1 MLWVDCNPPWV
12 HLDTWLLSKEVNVA
26 AMDLGNR
33 AVFMK
38 LGKFETEGGV
48 PGTEG
53 VENGVGSERK
63 GEINRRRNVER

>member
-1 MLWVDCNPPWV
+1 MWP
-12 HLDTWLLSKEVNVA
+12 

>member
-1 MLWVDCNPPWV
+1 MWP
-12 HLDTWLLSKEVNVA
+12 

-33 AVFMK
+33 GVFMK

-53 VENGVGSERK
+53 VQNGVGSERK
-63 GEINRRRNVER
+63 GERNRRKNVER